1 MKRLSWFIVLLLGFA
16 SLVSTIGLAHDRKEV
31 AGLVVVFGAEP
42 EPAVTGRMQ
51 NLRWRFR
58 SPENREPYAELQDAE
73 VTIRRAGQ
81 EYGPFQARGSRREPG
96 LLQTVHIFTEAGEY
110 EARLKFSKG
119 KDSETHTVDFT
130 FRIRDRRELEIPGKK
145 VEP

>member
-1 MKRLSWFIVLLLGFA
+1 MKRLPCIIVSLLGFA
-16 SLVSTIGLAHDRKEV
+16 SLVPTIGLAHERKEV
-31 AGLVVVFGAEP
+31 AGLTVVFGAEP

-58 SPENREPYAELQDAE
+58 SPENQEPYADLQDAE

-110 EARLKFSKG
+110 QVRLKFSKG
-119 KDSETHTVDFT
+119 KSSETHTVDFT
-130 FRIRDRRELEIPGKK
+130 FRIRDRRDLEIPSKK
-145 VEP
+145 VDP